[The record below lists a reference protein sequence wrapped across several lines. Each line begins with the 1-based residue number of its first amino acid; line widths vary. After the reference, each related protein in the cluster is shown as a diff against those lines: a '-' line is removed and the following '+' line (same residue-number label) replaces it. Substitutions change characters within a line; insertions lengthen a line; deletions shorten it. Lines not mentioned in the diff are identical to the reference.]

1 MNLDTLLLVL
11 AVGVAAFFYL
21 VLPWLRKQE
30 QAMEDAQTESLRQ
43 EHLRAAKDVMSG
55 TAPPAAVLDP
65 ETPRA
70 PGMSAAGSLAEA
82 SGGIVIHAATGRS
95 PMGRL
100 SPLRDVRSA
109 IVLAAILGPCRA
121 QEPHV

>member
-11 AVGVAAFFYL
+11 AVGVAAFFNL

-43 EHLRAAKDVMSG
+43 AHLRAAEDVVSG
-55 TAPPAAVLDP
+55 TAPPATVRDP
-65 ETPRA
+65 KTPRA
-70 PGMSAAGSLAEA
+70 PGMSAAGSLAEV
-82 SGGIVIHAATGRS
+82 SDGIAIHAAAGRS

-100 SPLRDVRSA
+100 SALRDVRSA
-109 IVLAAILGPCRA
+109 IMLAAILGPCRA
-121 QEPHV
+121 QVPHV

>member
-11 AVGVAAFFYL
+11 AVGVAAFFNL
-21 VLPWLRKQE
+21 VLPWLRKQQ

-43 EHLRAAKDVMSG
+43 EHLRSAGDVVSG
-55 TAPPAAVLDP
+55 TAPPAAVLEP

-70 PGMSAAGSLAEA
+70 PGMSAAGSLAEV
-82 SGGIVIHAATGRS
+82 SGGIATHAVAGRS
-95 PMGRL
+95 PRGRL
-100 SPLRDVRSA
+100 TALRDVRSA

-121 QEPHV
+121 QAPHV